1 MNSDEHNPME
11 NWPGED
17 ISDSQTYDA
26 NVRLTLLA
34 IVTLSTLGIIM
45 AFSYLYDRYSRSRHH
60 ARHNH
65 QRRRTMFLFAADPSP
80 PASVTPSTGLDP
92 AVLKSLPVFAFS
104 AAKDPIEC
112 AVCLSEFEEG
122 ETGRV
127 LPGCKHAFH
136 VECIDMWF
144 HSHSTCPLCRSLV
157 ELPPA
162 ATMTTVEE
170 KGVTVIMISREPVS
184 GRI

>member
-92 AVLKSLPVFAFS
+92 AVLKSLP
-104 AAKDPIEC
+104 
-112 AVCLSEFEEG
+112 
-122 ETGRV
+122 
-127 LPGCKHAFH
+127 
-136 VECIDMWF
+136 
-144 HSHSTCPLCRSLV
+144 
-157 ELPPA
+157 LPPA